1 MILAFLILRSSG
13 EPLFQ
18 PYLEESNV
26 YNTVVLQ
33 YIPQNAYNIR
43 RHNNSKNFTIKK
55 CPN

>member
-1 MILAFLILRSSG
+1 MILAILILRSLG

-33 YIPQNAYNIR
+33 YIPQNA
-43 RHNNSKNFTIKK
+43 HNTMPSYF
-55 CPN
+55 

>member
-1 MILAFLILRSSG
+1 MILAILILWSSG

-33 YIPQNAYNIR
+33 YIPQNAYNTVP
-43 RHNNSKNFTIKK
+43 SYF
-55 CPN
+55 